1 VSWKTTTPYFT
12 DNGAAG
18 TAGAVTT
25 SGTRWVVKN
34 TFELKNAQ
42 DVLVEGNVFENLWVA
57 DQSGYPIVFTPRNQ
71 SGTAPWVIVQRV
83 IFQNDMIRH
92 TAGGV
97 NILGI
102 DNNAPSGRTNH
113 ILVSSNVFDDM
124 IGATWGTGSRPFLLG
139 DGPEDIAIE
148 RNTVITSSSAIVY
161 FYPLGKPSPRSSYT
175 GNMSAH
181 NATDFSETAAAWA
194 CRR

>member
-1 VSWKTTTPYFT
+1 M
-12 DNGAAG
+12 
-18 TAGAVTT
+18 TT